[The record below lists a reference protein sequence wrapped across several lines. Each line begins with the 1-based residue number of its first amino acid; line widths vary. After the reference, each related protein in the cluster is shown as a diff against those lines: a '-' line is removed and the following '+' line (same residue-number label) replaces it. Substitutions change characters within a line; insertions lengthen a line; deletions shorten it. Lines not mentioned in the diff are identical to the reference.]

1 MTMHLYHFIGWKEPE
16 KEKKDKKVDLSQM
29 AEELDEV
36 EYGELIEEKDDVKTV
51 VLKKREI
58 KED

>member
-1 MTMHLYHFIGWKEPE
+1 
-16 KEKKDKKVDLSQM
+16 M

-58 KED
+58 KEEED